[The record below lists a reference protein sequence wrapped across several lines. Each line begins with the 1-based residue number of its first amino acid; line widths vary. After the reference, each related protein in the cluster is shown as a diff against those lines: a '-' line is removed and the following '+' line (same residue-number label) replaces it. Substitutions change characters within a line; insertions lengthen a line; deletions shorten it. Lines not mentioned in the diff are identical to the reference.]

1 MTMEAFQQ
9 AMCDLV
15 ASPDLCMLLV
25 QSPEEVLGRY
35 DLSDRDRRR
44 LIEVVQQPGMFV
56 NCSLYR
62 ANRLSPIYNL
72 LPRTCFLLGDSLLD
86 EATEFWKDFDES
98 RLQYNEEVEKFG
110 DFLRRRIELGILKN
124 PVLADVLEYELALNE
139 FRFTNR
145 LEVLSRVEVEQAK
158 ADKING
164 LMLHPLIRV
173 LLFKHEPKRL
183 LELLDERMPSIEVAE
198 GEFWLILDGKGEE
211 VETKLI
217 DPSVGRLLKDIA
229 VGTAPSLSADD
240 IEALIEGGLTVARTG
255 L

>member
-15 ASPDLCMLLV
+15 ASPDLCMELV

-35 DLSDRDRRR
+35 DLSNRDRRR
-44 LIEVVQQPGMFV
+44 LLEVVQQPGMFV

-72 LPRTCFLLGDSLLD
+72 LPRTCFLLGDDLLD

-98 RLQYNEEVEKFG
+98 RLQYNEEVDKFG
-110 DFLRRRIELGILKN
+110 DYLRRRIELGLLKN
-124 PVLADVLEYELALNE
+124 PVLADALEYELALNQ

-145 LEVLSRVEVEQAK
+145 LEVLSRVEANRSK
-158 ADKING
+158 SNH
-164 LMLHPLIRV
+164 LTLHPLIRV
-173 LLFKHEPKRL
+173 LLFKHEPRLL
-183 LELLDERMPSIEVAE
+183 LELLDERQPPPYEEVAE
-198 GEFWLILDGKGEE
+198 GEFWLLLDGKGEE

-217 DPSVGRLLKDIA
+217 DPGVGRLLKAIEA
-229 VGTAPSLSADD
+229 GTPLSLSADD
-240 IEALIEGGLTVARTG
+240 IEALIEAGLTTSID
-255 L
+255 